1 MAYTHE
7 NVVVCGID
15 ASAESHNALLWA
27 AHEAQVRSARLDI
40 LCAYEEPTFAGHVGT
55 SEGSIDL
62 MLAEELLAGAKHSV
76 ENFGI
81 EVTTQAVAEDP
92 VEMFVQRSKK
102 VARIVLG
109 SRGDG
114 KRRKS
119 KRILG
124 SVAAAVTAHSCCAVV
139 VIPTN
144 DVARVLPVRS
154 IVCGID
160 GSEASRGA
168 LRLAIREASRWKA
181 KLSCVNSVNFGGNS
195 WLPNSLYQQNVL
207 SDAEES
213 MCKIVEECMQ
223 GLDVSVDC
231 QVVEGTPAALLSE
244 YSTTVDMLIL
254 GTRGRGGF
262 AGLLLGSTSQ
272 AVLQNTSCPVTIVP
286 ARAADNE
293 NELEIQAR
301 WGDYLT

>member
-1 MAYTHE
+1 MGYTHE
-7 NVVVCGID
+7 NVIVCGID
-15 ASAESHNALLWA
+15 ASPESHNALLWA
-27 AHEAQVRSARLDI
+27 AHEAQIRSARLDI
-40 LCAYEEPTFAGHVGT
+40 LCAYEEPTFAGHIGT

-62 MLAEELLAGAKHSV
+62 MLAEELLAGAKYSV
-76 ENFGI
+76 ANFGI
-81 EVTTQAVAEDP
+81 EVTTSAVADDP
-92 VEMFVQRSKK
+92 VEMLVQRSKK

-114 KRRKS
+114 KRRRS

-139 VIPTN
+139 IIPAN
-144 DVARVLPVRS
+144 EVSRVLPVRT
-154 IVCGID
+154 IVCGVD

-168 LRLAIREASRWKA
+168 LRLAIREAARWKA
-181 KLSCVNSVNFGGNS
+181 KLSCINSVNFGGNS
-195 WLPNSLYQQNVL
+195 WMPNSLYQKNVI
-207 SDAEES
+207 SDAVEN
-213 MCKIVEECMQ
+213 MHKIVEDSMQ
-223 GLDVSVDC
+223 GLDVLVDC

-244 YSTTVDMLIL
+244 YSTTVDMLVL

-293 NELEIQAR
+293 NELELQAR